1 MNTSGLKTLFSKE
14 VRRFLRVPGQTVLSP
29 LISTTLYFVVFGV
42 SLGGRMEEATGQ
54 PYLPFIVPGLVFLGL
69 ANNAF
74 LNTSSSLFIMKIQG
88 TIVDLLVAPMGPGE
102 MLFGFVGGG
111 MVRGLAVGLLT
122 WAVAL
127 VFAGFQLVHPLVTF
141 AFLLGTAYVFSVLG
155 LVAAVWAEKFEQI
168 NFFPTF
174 VMLPLT
180 FLGGVF
186 YSINRLPEPWRTI
199 SHFNPMVYMVEGLRY
214 GMLGTSALPPGV
226 GGLMLAL
233 LALGSTAVA
242 FTLLAR
248 GYKLKQ

>member
-1 MNTSGLKTLFSKE
+1 MNASGLKTLFSKE

-102 MLFGFVGGG
+102 LLLGFVGGG

-127 VFAGFQLVHPLVTF
+127 VFAGFQLAHPLVTF

-155 LVAAVWAEKFEQI
+155 LVTAVWAEKFEQI

-233 LALGSTAVA
+233 LALGSTALA
-242 FTLLAR
+242 FTLLER